1 MSKRG
6 PWPGTWR
13 VICDVCGFEFPSDK
27 LMKRWDGLMVCDK
40 DFEHDH
46 PQKFIRVRP
55 ETCVPTYVRPEPPPV
70 FPPDSCDMYNSQG
83 IAGIGVAGCMR
94 AGYNILHLLR

>member
-13 VICDVCGFEFPSDK
+13 AICDVCGFEFPSDA
-27 LMKRWDGLMVCDK
+27 LSKRWDGLMVCSK
-40 DFEHDH
+40 DYEHDH

-55 ETCVPTYVRPEPPPV
+55 ETAVPSYTRPEPEPEFV
-70 FPPDSCDMYNSQG
+70 FFCTIYSSQG
-83 IAGIGVAGCMR
+83 VADEGEADCAR
-94 AGYNILHLLR
+94 ADIQSTATFE